1 MSSEDKILSLPIIF
15 VLVILVVIAGFNFY
29 TSQNPS
35 VLNEE
40 DVAAVVEKYLEENK
54 DKTVATG
61 SNEETANF
69 LENNSDKIIEQMS
82 GTMSEELIN
91 QKIAE
96 YIRKNPQVIIESLN
110 AWQREQQ
117 EAQRRK
123 AIDTIKEKTSE
134 LHNNPTSPFVGNP
147 DGDIVV
153 VEFFDYNC
161 GFCKRVLPSIDQ
173 LLQEDSNVKIVF
185 KEYPILS
192 ENSRLIARYGLAVNQ
207 IDPSKYFDF
216 HSAMMTASGSQSESS
231 LLKLVETLGID
242 PEKAKQEA
250 NGVEVNRQLIA
261 TNELGRSIGV
271 SGTPAFIIGNRLV
284 PGAVQYDQLKN
295 IIAEER
301 AKMAEDAKE

>member
-35 VLNEE
+35 ILNEQ
-40 DVAAVVEKYLEENK
+40 DVTAAVEKYLKKNK
-54 DKTVATG
+54 DKTTT
-61 SNEETANF
+61 SSSSEETANF
-69 LENNSDKIIEQMS
+69 LDNNSDKIIEQMS
-82 GTMSEELIN
+82 GTMNDALIN

-96 YIRKNPQVIIESLN
+96 YIRENPQDIIESLN
-110 AWQREQQ
+110 SWQREQQ
-117 EAQRRK
+117 EAQRKK
-123 AIDTIKEKTSE
+123 AVDTIKEKTNE

-161 GFCKRVLPSIDQ
+161 GFCKRVLPSVDQ
-173 LLQEDSNVKIVF
+173 LLKEDSNVKIVF
-185 KEYPILS
+185 KEYPILT

-207 IDPSKYFDF
+207 IDSSKYFDF
-216 HSAMMTASGSQSESS
+216 HSAMMKASGSQSEST

-250 NGVEVNRQLIA
+250 NGVEVNRQLISV
-261 TNELGRSIGV
+261 NELGRSIGV
-271 SGTPAFIIGNRLV
+271 SGTPAFIVGNRLV
-284 PGAVQYDQLKN
+284 PGAVQYEQLKN

-301 AKMAEDAKE
+301 AKLTETAM